1 MSLNLN
7 EEVYIT
13 GQSITFPDYIRFNLY
28 HQKRTLLFF
37 FTGFLLIF
45 ILMNAIE
52 LLADLVI
59 LLLVGDY
66 WGVILILLW
75 ITLKSAIPASLILL
89 LMFGLIFLRIR
100 KGYNSD
106 RMIKSELSYT
116 INKEGIKQK
125 IRRSTTY
132 YEWEDIFKVCE
143 KRDIFLVFNSFPMF

>member
-1 MSLNLN
+1 M
-7 EEVYIT
+7 
-13 GQSITFPDYIRFNLY
+13 
-28 HQKRTLLFF
+28 
-37 FTGFLLIF
+37 IF

-75 ITLKSAIPASLILL
+75 ITLKSAIPAGLILL

-100 KGYNSD
+100 KEYNSD

-143 KRDIFLVFNSFPMF
+143 KRDMFLVYVSRNKAILLPKRYFNLDDEIVTFKNLVRDRLTEKKIKIK